1 MDTKDLYS
9 AMYAERRTFIKYD
22 NENIIVYLNER
33 VIENFVPEDAPEGTE
48 PKTMY
53 EYTGTEKDG
62 GTIVPAVDT
71 TEVGEIA
78 NGLIRTKYTASDE
91 AAIHR
96 HHMLLLAD
104 PTIEKADE
112 YTEEWNIYNAWAI
125 QCVAT
130 AKSWIS

>member
-1 MDTKDLYS
+1 MEEKQMYS
-9 AMYAERRTFIKYD
+9 AMYTERRTFLKYD
-22 NENIIVYLNER
+22 TNQIIVYLNER
-33 VIENFVPEDAPEGTE
+33 IIENYLPEDAQEDTE

-62 GTIVPAVDT
+62 GTLAPAIDT
-71 TEVGEIA
+71 TDVGEMA
-78 NGLIRTKYTASDE
+78 NALIRTRYSESNE

-104 PTIEKADE
+104 PGIEKADE
-112 YTEEWNIYNAWAI
+112 YIEEWNQYNSWAI

-130 AKSWIS
+130 AKNWIV